1 MKVLQIS
8 YHYPPMG
15 GAGVQRA
22 LKFSKYFPEFD
33 IQPVVLA
40 AHEPGYVSD
49 VSLVEELQSNV
60 LVERIEHTPLLTRLR
75 NRLEQVKVKPATQS
89 TDAVGKATGWKR
101 SLRDF
106 ALRAY
111 ASSQF
116 PDDKASWSRR
126 AFQRA
131 CELVRDEK
139 IDLILATAPPYSALA
154 LAARVA
160 AATGRP
166 WVADYRDLWT
176 ENANYSGPAW
186 RLWLDRRTESA
197 WLTKANGVVVVTPEM
212 QRVLRARVPQSCEV
226 ALIPNGYDEADF
238 VGKKPVEKPQ
248 NVYRIVHAGTFY
260 GQRSPEDFLQ
270 AIELLCAREPAM
282 AQRIR
287 LRFVGAIGGR
297 FAVALHAF
305 EARWPGLL
313 ERTGFVTHAQ
323 AVEELLAADLLLL
336 VIGCGNEARGVLTG
350 KLFEYL
356 RARKP
361 VLLLGPDD
369 GDAANLLRRYAVGA
383 VAPAD
388 DPSAIAEQLRRFLS
402 GEIDATV
409 TAKESPECFERRAL
423 TGQLADFLYQCL
435 ESSRART

>member
-1 MKVLQIS
+1 MKILQIS

-22 LKFSKYFPEFD
+22 LKFSKYFPEFG

-49 VSLVEELQSNV
+49 PSLVEELPPT
-60 LVERIEHTPLLTRLR
+60 LLIERIEHTPMLTRLR
-75 NRLEQVKVKPATQS
+75 NRLEPVRANHAAQS
-89 TDAVGKATGWKR
+89 NDSASRSMGWKR

-116 PDDKASWSRR
+116 PDDKSGWSQR
-126 AFQRA
+126 AFKRA

-139 IDLILATAPPYSALA
+139 VDLILATAPPYSALA
-154 LAARVA
+154 LAAQVA

-166 WVADYRDLWT
+166 WVADYRDLWIV
-176 ENANYSGPAW
+176 NANYAGPAW
-186 RLWLDRRTESA
+186 RRWLDRRTETA
-197 WLTKANGVVVVTPEM
+197 WLNKANGVVAVTPDM
-212 QRVLRARVPQSCEV
+212 QRVLQARVPQSCAV
-226 ALIPNGYDEADF
+226 AMIPNGYDEADF
-238 VGKKPVEKPQ
+238 VGKEPAEKPRS
-248 NVYRIVHAGTFY
+248 VYRIVHTGTFY
-260 GQRSPEDFLQ
+260 GQRSPEDFLN
-270 AIELLCAREPAM
+270 ALEIVFNRESAM

-297 FAVALHAF
+297 FAAALDAF
-305 EARWPGLL
+305 EARWPGVL
-313 ERTGFVTHAQ
+313 ERTGFVMHAQ
-323 AVEELLAADLLLL
+323 AVTELLAADLLLL
-336 VIGCGNEARGVLTG
+336 VIGSGTEARGVLTG

-369 GDAANLLRRYAVGA
+369 GDAANLLRCYAVGA
-383 VAPAD
+383 IAPAD
-388 DPSAIAEQLRRFLS
+388 DPLAMAVQLERFLS
-402 GEIDATV
+402 GEID
-409 TAKESPECFERRAL
+409 TAAPAKKSPECFERRAL
-423 TGQLADFLYQCL
+423 TGQLAGFLNQCL
-435 ESSRART
+435 ESSRERP